1 MNETLIAAF
10 IVVTCV
16 AVIIQAGI
24 LVALFFSV
32 KKSSA
37 RMETI
42 ANNLESR
49 AIPLMESTRAILEDT
64 GPHFKEVASNMAE
77 ISNTVKSQVQRMD
90 ATVTDLIDR
99 TQSQAARVDELVT
112 RTIDKVEETTDM
124 VQHTVITPVR
134 QISGVVQGLSVA
146 LTSYL
151 QRRRKAMGS
160 APGAVEDEE
169 LFI

>member
-1 MNETLIAAF
+1 MNETLITAF

-37 RMETI
+37 RMEAI
-42 ANNLESR
+42 ADNMESR
-49 AIPLMESTRAILEDT
+49 AIPLMESARAILEDT
-64 GPHFKEVASNMAE
+64 GPHFKEMATNLAE
-77 ISNTVKSQVQRMD
+77 ISNTVKSQVQRVD
-90 ATVTDLIDR
+90 ETVNDLVDR
-99 TQSQAARVDELVT
+99 TRSQAARVDELVT

-124 VQHTVITPVR
+124 VQHTVIAPVR

-160 APGAVEDEE
+160 STGAVEDEE